1 MKASEALKKLNKDIL
16 ACPRCATGTCD
27 ECQLRMVMYDA
38 LREKAEREE
47 QERPKVT
54 LAQMVEACSYASG
67 LACGPHVEW
76 LDLAADTLR
85 KLDEEGGKLLA
96 EARPGE
102 RHTIDSLG
110 GWMCSAI
117 NLLSS
122 LGVKEKP

>member
-1 MKASEALKKLNKDIL
+1 MTKREMAKALDEAKSVLVALQDFVL
-16 ACPRCATGTCD
+16 AKAVR
-27 ECQLRMVMYDA
+27 DA
-38 LREKAEREE
+38 ANTLLREAEREE